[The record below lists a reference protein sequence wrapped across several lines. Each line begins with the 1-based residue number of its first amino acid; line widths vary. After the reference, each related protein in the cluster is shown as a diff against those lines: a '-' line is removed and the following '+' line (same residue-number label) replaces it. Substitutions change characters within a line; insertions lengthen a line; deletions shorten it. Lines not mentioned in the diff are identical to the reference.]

1 MPSVTELGL
10 KFVERCSRSSASVA
24 AEDFQATIKQIGFAG
39 GAGGAWSGVGK
50 NRHHRFFFVNWPAD
64 WVELYTNSGWFG
76 IDPLP
81 IEARRRIAP
90 FLLSELAN
98 LKFTAAQ
105 IAFMKGAADYGWRE
119 GFAVPIHGPGSL
131 QGLVTMVTRRDEFSL
146 SLSDRAVLEVMSR
159 AVWERCRTSEGF
171 GMVDEQGPAK
181 LSARE
186 IECLQWA
193 AAGKS
198 DVDMAT
204 LIGIRPATAHF
215 HIEQAKRR
223 LGVKTRVEAVAAGV
237 LHGII

>member
-10 KFVERCSRSSASVA
+10 KFVERCSTSSATMA
-24 AEDFQATIKQIGFAG
+24 ADDFLAVIKEIGFAG
-39 GAGGAWSGVGK
+39 GACGAWFGVGK
-50 NRHHRFFFVNWPAD
+50 KRRHRFFFVNWPSD
-64 WVELYTNSGWFG
+64 WVELYNKSGWFG
-76 IDPLP
+76 IDPFP

-105 IAFMKGAADYGWRE
+105 IAFLKATVDYGWRE

-146 SLSDRAVLEVMSR
+146 SVADRAVLEVMSR
-159 AVWERCRTSEGF
+159 AIWERCRTSEGF
-171 GMVDEQGPAK
+171 GMVEESPAK

-186 IECLQWA
+186 LECLQWA

-198 DVDMAT
+198 DSDMAK

>member
-10 KFVERCSRSSASVA
+10 KFVERCSTSSATMA
-24 AEDFQATIKQIGFAG
+24 ADDFLAVIKEIGFAG
-39 GAGGAWSGVGK
+39 GACGAWFGVGK
-50 NRHHRFFFVNWPAD
+50 KRRHRFFFVNWPSD
-64 WVELYTNSGWFG
+64 WVELYNKSGWFG
-76 IDPLP
+76 IDPFP

-105 IAFMKGAADYGWRE
+105 IAFLKATVDYGWRE

-146 SLSDRAVLEVMSR
+146 SVADRAVLEVMSR
-159 AVWERCRTSEGF
+159 AIWERCR
-171 GMVDEQGPAK
+171 
-181 LSARE
+181 R
-186 IECLQWA
+186 A

-198 DVDMAT
+198 DSDMAK

>member
-1 MPSVTELGL
+1 MPSFAELGL
-10 KFVERCSRSSASVA
+10 KFVERCSKSPPAVA
-24 AEDFQATIKQIGFAG
+24 AKDFLGIIEGIGFAG
-39 GAGGAWSGVGK
+39 GACGAWSGVGK
-50 NRHHRFFFVNWPAD
+50 HRHHRFFFVNWPSD
-64 WVELYTNSGWFG
+64 WVALYNTSGWFG

-90 FLLSELAN
+90 FLLSELADIK
-98 LKFTAAQ
+98 LTAAQ
-105 IAFMKGAADYGWRE
+105 IAFMKAVRDYGWRE

-131 QGLVTMVTRRDEFSL
+131 QGLVTMVTRRDKFSL
-146 SLSDRAVLEVMSR
+146 SPADRAVLEAMSR

-171 GMVDEQGPAK
+171 GMVDQGPGK

-198 DVDMAT
+198 DADMAT